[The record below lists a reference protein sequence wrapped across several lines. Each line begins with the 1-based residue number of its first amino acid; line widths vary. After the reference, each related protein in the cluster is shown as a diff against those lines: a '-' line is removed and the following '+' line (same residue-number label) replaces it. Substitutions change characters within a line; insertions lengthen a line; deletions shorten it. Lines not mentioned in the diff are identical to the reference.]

1 MSGPLRIAVVC
12 ESYDPAGGGS
22 ERSTR
27 QTVDEL
33 VARGHNVT
41 VVAGACR
48 ADVASAVGDAGVA
61 LVARGDTRLTTGR
74 RLREFA
80 HFASA
85 QLSAGTFDTSLSV
98 TTAVSA
104 AVAQPRGGTVM
115 ETQRRNVARRPS
127 AAARAGKRLAL
138 AFNAKQR
145 ALVELERRTFADPS
159 VRRVVAISGYVAA
172 QLAEHHDVSGE
183 RVAVVPNGA
192 VSPAAGVAGGPAG
205 WARLRDEERLR
216 LRLAPNDVAFL
227 FAALNPG
234 LKGWPTLR
242 AALARRAEAAA
253 AANTAGGPR
262 VVALLAGDFGDRDRR
277 ALASAG
283 LAGTTRVLGRRDDL
297 ASAYAAAD
305 AVVLPTWYD
314 PCSKTVLEGLM
325 VGRPAVTTRYNGA
338 ADWLTPAQGPP
349 RGVVLNDS
357 GDVEALA
364 GALTRVADPAF
375 RSAAAAACAGLDQ
388 TLGMGRH
395 VDGLEAVLREAA
407 GRMTDGQIP

>member
-1 MSGPLRIAVVC
+1 MRIAVVT

-33 VARGHNVT
+33 VARGHAVT

-48 ADVASAVGDAGVA
+48 PEIAAAVRDGGVG
-61 LVARGDTRLTTGR
+61 LVAMGEARLKTAR
-74 RLREFA
+74 RLRAFV
-80 HFASA
+80 HFAAA
-85 QLSAGTFDTSLSV
+85 QLVPAAFDTGLSV
-98 TTAVSA
+98 TTAVPA
-104 AVAQPRGGTVM
+104 AVVQPRGGTVV
-115 ETQRRNVARRPS
+115 ETRLRNLARRPS

-138 AFNAKQR
+138 ALNVKQR
-145 ALVELERRTFADPS
+145 ALLQLERRTFADPA

-172 QLAEHHDVSGE
+172 QLFDHYGVPDA
-183 RVAVVPNGA
+183 RIAVVPNGA
-192 VSPAAGVAGGPAG
+192 VSPAAGVPGGPAG
-205 WARLRDEERLR
+205 WARLRAEERRR
-216 LRLAPNDVAFL
+216 LGLGPDDAAFL

-242 AALARRAEAAA
+242 AALCVRHDRAQRP
-253 AANTAGGPR
+253 GGPR
-262 VVALLAGDFGDRDRR
+262 VVALLAGGFGDRDRR
-277 ALASAG
+277 ALDAAG

-297 ASAYAAAD
+297 SSAYAAAD

-314 PCSKTVLEGLM
+314 PCSKIVLEGLM

-338 ADWLTPAQGPP
+338 ADWLTPAEGPP
-349 RGVVLNDS
+349 RGVVLDDP
-357 GDVEALA
+357 GDDEALA

-407 GRMTDGQIP
+407 GRTTDG